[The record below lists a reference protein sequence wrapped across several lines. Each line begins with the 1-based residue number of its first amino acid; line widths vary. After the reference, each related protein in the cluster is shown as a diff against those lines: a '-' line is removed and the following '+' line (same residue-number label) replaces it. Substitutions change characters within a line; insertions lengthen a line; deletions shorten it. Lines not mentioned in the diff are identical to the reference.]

1 MIIAVDI
8 DHTMSHAAWRDYL
21 IPAAMESGDWEE
33 YHSLNKKDKPAAPII
48 QLVIAL
54 IKAKHKVYIVTAR
67 PRKWLRPTVG
77 WLKRAGIDLPLDRI
91 LMRPIEDDGFW
102 PSPELKQEL
111 LSDLDV
117 DLLIED
123 RQDVIEA
130 FAKDGVTTLQVRL
143 VS

>member
-33 YHSLNKKDKPAAPII
+33 YHSLNKKDKAAAPII

-77 WLKRAGIDLPLDRI
+77 WLKREGIDLPLDRI
-91 LMRPIEDDGFW
+91 LMRTDECYR
-102 PSPELKQEL
+102 PSPEVKQEL